1 MRLYRNLPI
10 VFYSGKMRT
19 RKLLLFLSIL
29 ACAQAEQ
36 ETRFVVL
43 PGAVASSVVAN
54 QGTWTP
60 TQNDID
66 GAEEQILQI
75 TTLRPVGWGFEIHI
89 EDPERYFRQ
98 YVPVRRAGQQLL
110 YLNAFCDEQPPNYW
124 RKRLVIVAD
133 GATCYW
139 QAFYDPKRKSY
150 SNLTINGRG

>member
-10 VFYSGKMRT
+10 VFYSGMRT

-36 ETRFVVL
+36 ETHFVVL
-43 PGAVASSVVAN
+43 PGIAAIGVIAT

-60 TQNDID
+60 TRTDIS
-66 GAEEQILQI
+66 GAEETISQI
-75 TTLRPVGWGFEIHI
+75 TALRPDGWSSEIHI
-89 EDPERYFRQ
+89 DHPERYFRQ
-98 YVPVRRAGQQLL
+98 YVPVRRAGQKLL
-110 YLNAFCDEQPPNYW
+110 YLNAFCDAQPPDYW
-124 RKRLVIVAD
+124 RTRLVIVSD

-139 QAFYDPKRKSY
+139 QVFYDPKTKSY